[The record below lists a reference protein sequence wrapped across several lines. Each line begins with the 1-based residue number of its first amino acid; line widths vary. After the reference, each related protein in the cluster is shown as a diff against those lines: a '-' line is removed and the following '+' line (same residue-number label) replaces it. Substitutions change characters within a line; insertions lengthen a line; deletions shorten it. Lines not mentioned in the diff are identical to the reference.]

1 MSDKQQLYRSEHDS
15 VGERAVPKDVY
26 LSLIHI

>member
-1 MSDKQQLYRSEHDS
+1 MSIQYRSEHDS
-15 VGERAVPKDVY
+15 VGERSVPKDVYY